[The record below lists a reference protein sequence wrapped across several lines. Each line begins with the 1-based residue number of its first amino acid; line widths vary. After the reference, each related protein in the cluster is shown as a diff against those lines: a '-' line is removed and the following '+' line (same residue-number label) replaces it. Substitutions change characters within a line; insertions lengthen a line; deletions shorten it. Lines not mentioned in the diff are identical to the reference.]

1 MYIVFYSTFILEW
14 GFYNIVLVFD
24 ELHVQGC
31 YATLSHLHDIRKM
44 CHMKGTCED

>member
-24 ELHVQGC
+24 ELHVQGLLC
-31 YATLSHLHDIRKM
+31 YSEPFA
-44 CHMKGTCED
+44 